1 MFGFIASVPRPYE
14 GVDHAVQ
21 IAVPCHLGRQ
31 ALRDGVPELGV
42 AEAGGVRQQAT
53 VPRLALGEEAQRREE
68 RCSPARMSW

>member
-1 MFGFIASVPRPYE
+1 MCGFIASVPRPYE

-42 AEAGGVRQQAT
+42 AEVGGVGQQAA
-53 VPRLALGEEAQRREE
+53 VPRLALGEAQRREE
-68 RCSPARMSW
+68 RWSPARMSW